1 MLDKGGIKATLEY
14 VEISV
19 LLLKGA
25 RGKKAPVLQES
36 PATWESLIEMCWE
49 KSIFKTASLI
59 LAWSTSFL
67 AESSHQETDPKA
79 VLSPSSSFEK
89 NTSCFSEEAVWA
101 VFPAQIFF

>member
-59 LAWSTSFL
+59 LA
-67 AESSHQETDPKA
+67 
-79 VLSPSSSFEK
+79 
-89 NTSCFSEEAVWA
+89 
-101 VFPAQIFF
+101 